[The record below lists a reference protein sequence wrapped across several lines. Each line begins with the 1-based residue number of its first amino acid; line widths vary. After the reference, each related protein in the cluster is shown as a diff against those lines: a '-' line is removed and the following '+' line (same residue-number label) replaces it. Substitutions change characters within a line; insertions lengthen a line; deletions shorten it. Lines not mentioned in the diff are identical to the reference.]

1 MSNHSGSVYGLTI
14 FSPIKPLKDDENVE
28 LSHNLAI
35 RKYLRTLPLDDRSL
49 FAKVSS
55 THIAR
60 LFVLDDVVYFG
71 MPSCEE
77 HLASRYLVFESNFD
91 GDLDAYLGRLARE
104 ASAEIDTI
112 WQHCEGY
119 PGVQNVDA
127 FIAYM
132 KKCQLTTTFYFA
144 DVNNKTVQQT
154 LRALQAQSAVAAF
167 IGKNQGQPPE
177 QLQKAFLEFSAR
189 LRTAP
194 QPVPGTGQIKELTD
208 KAL

>member
-1 MSNHSGSVYGLTI
+1 MPNRSGSVYGLTLI
-14 FSPIKPLKDDENVE
+14 CPIKNEEHLEI
-28 LSHNLAI
+28 SHNLAI
-35 RKYLRTLPLDDRSL
+35 RKYLRLLPADNTSP

-91 GDLDAYLGRLARE
+91 GDLEAYLTRLARE
-104 ASAEIDTI
+104 VPAEIEAV

-119 PGVQNVDA
+119 PGVQDVTA

-132 KKCQLTTTFYFA
+132 KVCQITTTFYFA

-154 LRALQAQSAVAAF
+154 LCALQTQSAVAAF
-167 IGKNQGQPPE
+167 IEQNQGKPP
-177 QLQKAFLEFSAR
+177 QDLQKSFLEFTAR
-189 LRTAP
+189 LRSAAP
-194 QPVPGTGQIKELTD
+194 PEPGIGQVKELTD
-208 KAL
+208 KVA